1 MYRPWRWALGALV
14 VALVLAGV
22 SLGGWWHAHSL
33 SPVPFLGARAASA
46 DLTATW
52 TWYEGGL
59 LLSALALGVGL
70 GIGWSAWWRDPL
82 SAPVPSPLTAD
93 PWLNPSVD
101 PGTWTRERFSGF
113 LDAALYLERRG
124 RTLAAYEVYEQAY
137 RFTRENQALRDLA
150 PGILLAL
157 RKRQKRLRQVSR
169 SVSRSPFSSRKK

>member
-1 MYRPWRWALGALV
+1 MYRPWHWALGALV

-22 SLGGWWHAHSL
+22 SLWGWWNARVP
-33 SPVPFLGARAASA
+33 SPAPFLEVQTASTNLAAA
-46 DLTATW
+46 W

-70 GIGWSAWWRDPL
+70 GIGWSIWWGAPL

-93 PWLNPSVD
+93 PWRNPSVD
-101 PGTWTRERFSGF
+101 PGTWTRERLSGF

-137 RFTRENQALRDLA
+137 RFTRENPSLRNLT
-150 PGILLAL
+150 PSILLAL
-157 RKRQKRLRQVSR
+157 RKRQKRLGQVSQCL
-169 SVSRSPFSSRKK
+169 SRSPPPSRKD